1 MFNNKEARKEQV
13 ELSNSSTQ
21 IMKGTTVEGN
31 IETFGN
37 VRVEGKILGNIKSKS
52 KIALGDSSYVEGNI
66 ISQNAEIAGEVKGTV
81 DVTEV
86 LTLKATAVIKGDIV
100 TGKLVVESGAVW
112 NGTIK
117 MGTAPKE
124 IKIGDAVNG
133 AMNGQPKEQE
143 ELVK

>member
-13 ELSNSSTQ
+13 EMSNSSTQ

-37 VRVEGKILGNIKSKS
+37 VRVEGKIIGNVKSKS

-86 LTLKATAVIKGDIV
+86 LTLKSTAVIKGDII
-100 TGKLVVESGAVW
+100 TGKLVVEAGAVW

-124 IKIGDAVNG
+124 IKIGDSVNG
-133 AMNGQPKEQE
+133 QFEEQK

>member
-100 TGKLVVESGAVW
+100 TGKLVVEAGAVW

-133 AMNGQPKEQE
+133 AMNGQLKEQE